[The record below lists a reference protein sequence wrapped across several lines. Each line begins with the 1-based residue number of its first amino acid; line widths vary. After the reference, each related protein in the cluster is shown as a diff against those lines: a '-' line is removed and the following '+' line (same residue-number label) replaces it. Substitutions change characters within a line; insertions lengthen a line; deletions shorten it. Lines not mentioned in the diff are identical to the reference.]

1 MTEALLVNTSRAFSV
16 LGVWIYRSATESN
29 MNTLERRRIARAQ
42 IIDAAVAKAAIHQS
56 RRQREEA
63 ARGLRKALGASAAAR
78 KAKSELI
85 SHPHS
90 AAG

>member
-1 MTEALLVNTSRAFSV
+1 
-16 LGVWIYRSATESN
+16 